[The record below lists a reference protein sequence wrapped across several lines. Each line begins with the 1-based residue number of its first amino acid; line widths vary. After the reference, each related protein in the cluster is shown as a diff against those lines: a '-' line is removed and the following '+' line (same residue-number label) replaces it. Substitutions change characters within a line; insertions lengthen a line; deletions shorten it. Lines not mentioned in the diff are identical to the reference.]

1 MKWYDRKYRH
11 EITKCMAR
19 QRRWRQAAHSMVPST
34 NKDLPTQCFWQIRLD
49 VIHQVLGLLVHVLS
63 DPFRAWFLILNNW
76 FTKKKKWRQLSQRR
90 LWSCLGIHYK
100 ITFEPKIILPTIM
113 TLTFTFSFLLYV
125 EFTLHSRHIFNLIPA
140 LDCVTPLLDSIFPF
154 WCKSSFVFFESE
166 RSNFWLHLITLC
178 LSKAFWR
185 YLISLITH

>member
-76 FTKKKKWRQLSQRR
+76 LTKKKKWRQLSQRR

-100 ITFEPKIILPTIM
+100 ITFEWKVILPEDQISC
-113 TLTFTFSFLLYV
+113 FCI
-125 EFTLHSRHIFNLIPA
+125 H
-140 LDCVTPLLDSIFPF
+140 C
-154 WCKSSFVFFESE
+154 VFFFFINWICIGMCATTFQTASQ
-166 RSNFWLHLITLC
+166 TC
-178 LSKAFWR
+178 
-185 YLISLITH
+185 T